1 MKQQAHTKPP
11 VKLWIDSG
19 AFSVWQAGGK
29 GPKVEPISLPAYID
43 FIKQR
48 EHLIECYISL
58 DEMPRA
64 SRHVWGGT
72 SARQL
77 DELPEISFSQ
87 NADMLALQDQFF
99 DLSVLAALTV
109 TCQMPHILIA
119 NNEQGSVLGHT
130 RINLTPYSGC
140 HLSSFS
146 PRYLQRAC
154 EN

>member
-29 GPKVEPISLPAYID
+29 GRKVEPISLPAYID

-64 SRHVWGGT
+64 SRHVWG
-72 SARQL
+72 ARQL
-77 DELPEISFSQ
+77 DSSTSSLK
-87 NADMLALQDQFF
+87 
-99 DLSVLAALTV
+99 SVSRKMRI
-109 TCQMPHILIA
+109 CWPF
-119 NNEQGSVLGHT
+119 
-130 RINLTPYSGC
+130 RIN
-140 HLSSFS
+140 SSTF
-146 PRYLQRAC
+146 RCLLLLL
-154 EN
+154 